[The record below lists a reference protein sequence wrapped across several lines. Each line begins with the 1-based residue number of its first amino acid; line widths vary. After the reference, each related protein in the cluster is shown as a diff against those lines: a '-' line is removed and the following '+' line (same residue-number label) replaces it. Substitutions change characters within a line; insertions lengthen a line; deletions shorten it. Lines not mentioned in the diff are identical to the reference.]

1 MTKNH
6 IADVR
11 PWRPKLGELY
21 WTITINCKGLASII
35 PVLYNGGNA
44 DLDNILMGNCFFD
57 REAAEKGIPEIIK
70 LYKDIRRMV
79 EGK

>member
-11 PWRPKLGELY
+11 PWRLKLGELY
-21 WTITINCKGLASII
+21 WTITIDCKGRTSVI
-35 PVLYNGGNA
+35 PVLYNGGNV
-44 DLDNILMGNCFFD
+44 DLDNILMGNCFPAK
-57 REAAEKGIPEIIK
+57 EAAEKGIPEIIK
-70 LYKDIRRMV
+70 LYENIRRMV